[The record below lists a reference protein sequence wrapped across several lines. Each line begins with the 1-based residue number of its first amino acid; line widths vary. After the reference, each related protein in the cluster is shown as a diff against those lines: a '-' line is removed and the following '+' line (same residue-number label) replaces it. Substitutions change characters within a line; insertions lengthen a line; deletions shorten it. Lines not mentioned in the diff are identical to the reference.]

1 MLGWIISIYRK
12 KSRLTL
18 PATAKSVQ
26 GEQLATWQ
34 SGLWGLQWMD
44 ELVESGK
51 GIQLQRGGYPNLYTG
66 RSKDIL
72 PRISDPPDVHTS
84 WFCGPYDLAGDGWE
98 GRTVIDATAIA
109 RCSPDEWLIIQAWDE
124 S

>member
-1 MLGWIISIYRK
+1 MLGWLISIYRK
-12 KSRLTL
+12 KSRLTS
-18 PATAKSVQ
+18 PASAKSVQ
-26 GEQLATWQ
+26 GERLAIWQ
-34 SGLWGLQWMD
+34 SGLWGLQWID

-51 GIQLQRGGYPNLYTG
+51 SIQLQRGGYPKLYTG
-66 RSKDIL
+66 RSEDVL

-84 WFCGPYDLAGDGWE
+84 WVCGPYDVVGDGWE
-98 GRTVIDATAIA
+98 GRTAIDATAIA